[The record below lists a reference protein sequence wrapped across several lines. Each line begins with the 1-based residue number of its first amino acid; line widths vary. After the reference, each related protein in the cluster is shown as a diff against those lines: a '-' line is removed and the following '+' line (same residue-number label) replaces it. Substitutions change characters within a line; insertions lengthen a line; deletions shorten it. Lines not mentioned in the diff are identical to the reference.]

1 MKRIQLIDNFSK
13 IASLNNSTNKTT
25 SKEVSKNIDDNL
37 QNIKNLKKLFL
48 ISPDLSQQNQTSQ
61 TDNQL
66 NIKTIN
72 KKILKNFSSTTNKFY
87 HSSLSSLSYSKVNN
101 ERKKIN
107 RDLSNPN
114 KEKIIILKFKK
125 NKIDDKAFH
134 SLHAVRS
141 KNLLKIKNAKKIKK
155 SFSNNDVS
163 YAKYMNRKKFK
174 LTHLRNI
181 GRNIS
186 YFSSNAISNDLMN
199 NYENIIINKNV
210 KENEKK
216 SDDNHLNQKIA
227 KNKNILKY
235 YSFNDIINGLTR
247 NINVVNTSTS
257 KELQLKLLRKIDELI
272 KNPSLSNI
280 TKEENKESD
289 KNDITHTNNNTNKN
303 LNKNET
309 KEKENNLTT
318 NRINLREF
326 INQIYIRNNSIE
338 KNENLKKKLFI
349 NKEEEIDKNVLIE
362 DLKFLGNAN
371 KLNWN
376 LISEG
381 DKRKGEEIWKK
392 LINAK
397 KDVGI
402 SCKINNEE
410 NKNYMKKIPKIKTPR
425 ANIKHI
431 VFMSDDKKT
440 SNNSRRTII
449 LKPRRKLE
457 PVKFNNSSFIGA
469 NNNSKIGTKI
479 NFNND
484 KIYNSV
490 ANNSNYNSP
499 IEPKTIF
506 SERKIKPRYSFIK
519 ANNKILSNFKRNEI
533 KNNEENR
540 PEKIKSKQNLDEL
553 LWDNE
558 SNLDIISE
566 EGKSNKINT
575 IDKEVESCHNEN
587 EEDED
592 YKIDNKEIL
601 NELNLNLKQNELLNN
616 TNFSENAIQ
625 NHYISKNILSENNKI
640 EHEENLEENIQKE
653 EDEKNQNEEEEKK
666 NDNDNNKEK
675 NEEKKEEGKEKE
687 NENEED
693 DLEEARKRYEKS
705 KKLYL
710 EEKYNRDLLL
720 EKLKAKKRKPKQ
732 KKTIY
737 EFIKELSNSK
747 ISSSISYL
755 NNSKKRK
762 YFKNINSIQDINKR
776 KMELLFKFKHDL
788 EFKLINGDI
797 KSLEKLDFK
806 DFMNKIN
813 STVLN
818 NLDEQGINAYLDE
831 LEEFFNSFES
841 DIHKMEKLKKDEER
855 INVFRTN
862 LVDNIDFTEKLR
874 ENTGKIFSNVI
885 DFNLINHINELS
897 LYGKNDK
904 ESIEQKNS

>member
-1 MKRIQLIDNFSK
+1 
-13 IASLNNSTNKTT
+13 
-25 SKEVSKNIDDNL
+25 
-37 QNIKNLKKLFL
+37 
-48 ISPDLSQQNQTSQ
+48 
-61 TDNQL
+61 
-66 NIKTIN
+66 
-72 KKILKNFSSTTNKFY
+72 
-87 HSSLSSLSYSKVNN
+87 
-101 ERKKIN
+101 
-107 RDLSNPN
+107 
-114 KEKIIILKFKK
+114 
-125 NKIDDKAFH
+125 
-134 SLHAVRS
+134 
-141 KNLLKIKNAKKIKK
+141 
-155 SFSNNDVS
+155 
-163 YAKYMNRKKFK
+163 
-174 LTHLRNI
+174 
-181 GRNIS
+181 
-186 YFSSNAISNDLMN
+186 MN

-381 DKRKGEEIWKK
+381 DKRKGEE
-392 LINAK
+392 
-397 KDVGI
+397 
-402 SCKINNEE
+402 

-540 PEKIKSKQNLDEL
+540 PEKIKSNLDEI

-558 SNLDIISE
+558 SNLEIISE

-616 TNFSENAIQ
+616 TNFSENAIH

-666 NDNDNNKEK
+666 NNNDNKEK
-675 NEEKKEEGKEKE
+675 DEEKKEEGKEKE